1 MVLKYNGAI
10 SDPQPLPGGTGQG
23 SLLGMLIFI
32 IELSDA
38 GMPVP
43 PQITSSGTADVI
55 SRDSPLSAV
64 SDTEIRLKYIDD
76 QTQGE
81 VLRLDTVLDLNYEKS
96 GPRLYNDRH
105 GHVLPPEKT
114 HLQTRLN
121 EINQ

>member
-96 GPRLYNDRH
+96 GPRLYNDRP

-114 HLQTRLN
+114 LHSGLSQ
-121 EINQ
+121 